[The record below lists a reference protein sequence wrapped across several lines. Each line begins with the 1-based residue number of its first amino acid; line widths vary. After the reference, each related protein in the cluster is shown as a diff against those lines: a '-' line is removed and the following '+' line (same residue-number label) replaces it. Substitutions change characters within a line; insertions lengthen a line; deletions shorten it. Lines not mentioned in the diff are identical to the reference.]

1 MSVQTMSG
9 KPIRCVTSGPGIVHQ
24 MLERTRL
31 CAFAISC
38 VTLFVAGSPTI
49 YEDDAERQ
57 KVIQA
62 LSGFSSF
69 VGEWRGV
76 AQPKRGSSAGAWS
89 EKCKVA
95 WQFAEGGSGL
105 VFRLDPGQ
113 QFRTL
118 TLMVRD
124 SGDTSAKQ
132 QILIAEDSAGQK
144 FELSPEES
152 TNDQTKSD
160 DVSGV
165 WSFATNSS
173 QDAQRRCT
181 IRAISEIRM
190 TLLFEERASSTASW
204 KRLSEIGLT
213 RAGEKLAKGNTGGP
227 QCIVTGGL
235 GTIRVEHDGKA
246 YYVCCEGCKQAF
258 DADPAGTIQDYR
270 DRLSKESSGSKDNNK
285 DKDNVK

>member
-1 MSVQTMSG
+1 MQPDGEFAMSVQTIRRVTLGSG
-9 KPIRCVTSGPGIVHQ
+9 MLHWLPGR
-24 MLERTRL
+24 MRL
-31 CAFAISC
+31 CALAFSC
-38 VTLFVAGSPTI
+38 VVLFVAGSPTM

-118 TLMVRD
+118 TLSMRN
-124 SGDTSAKQ
+124 SGDGTENQ

-152 TNDQTKSD
+152 TNDQVKSEG
-160 DVSGV
+160 VSGV

-190 TLLFEERASSTASW
+190 TLLFEERTSSTASW

-270 DRLSKESSGSKDNNK
+270 DRLSKESGGSKDN
-285 DKDNVK
+285 VK

>member
-1 MSVQTMSG
+1 MSVSACSAAVLHAV
-9 KPIRCVTSGPGIVHQ
+9 P
-24 MLERTRL
+24 TRL
-31 CAFAISC
+31 PGRVRLWAISMSA
-38 VTLFVAGSPTI
+38 VFLFVAGSPTL

-57 KVIQA
+57 KVVQA
-62 LSGFSSF
+62 LSEFNGF

-95 WQFAEGGSGL
+95 WQFASGSSGL
-105 VFRLDPGQ
+105 VFRLDPGR

-118 TLMVRD
+118 TLSVPKS
-124 SGDTSAKQ
+124 SGDSSNGP
-132 QILIAEDSAGQK
+132 ILIAEDSNGQK
-144 FELSPEES
+144 FELSREVSTTGEER
-152 TNDQTKSD
+152 KSAED
-160 DVSGV
+160 GV
-165 WSFATNSS
+165 WSFASDSS

-190 TLLFEERASSTASW
+190 TLLFEERASATASW

-227 QCIVTGGL
+227 VCIVTGGL
-235 GTIRVEHDGKA
+235 GTIRVEHEGKA

-258 DADPAGTIQDYR
+258 DADPAGTIKDYR
-270 DRLSKESSGSKDNNK
+270 DRLSKESGAPKEGAGN
-285 DKDNVK
+285 